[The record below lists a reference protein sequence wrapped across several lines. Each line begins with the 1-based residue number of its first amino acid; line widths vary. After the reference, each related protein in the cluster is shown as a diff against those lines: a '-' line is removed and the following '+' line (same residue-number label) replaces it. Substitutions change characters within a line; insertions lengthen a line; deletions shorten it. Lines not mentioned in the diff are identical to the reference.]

1 LRLLEFPPN
10 WSDLRIH
17 WHLFGQFR
25 VTVPGDPTV
34 SVGAVGRLWS
44 ARHFDVQ
51 KRRDFWRERAG
62 TEAERWNW
70 KAMRIQMVF
79 AGLQALFVLL
89 LIVTIA
95 VPLYG
100 LEPALI
106 GLELFAGTILC
117 VRLTFRHLFYRAAR
131 TYCLPWH
138 LSSTHT

>member
-1 LRLLEFPPN
+1 
-10 WSDLRIH
+10 
-17 WHLFGQFR
+17 
-25 VTVPGDPTV
+25 
-34 SVGAVGRLWS
+34 
-44 ARHFDVQ
+44 
-51 KRRDFWRERAG
+51 
-62 TEAERWNW
+62 
-70 KAMRIQMVF
+70 MRIQMVF

-117 VRLTFRHLFYRAAR
+117 VRLTFRHLFYCAAR